1 MESIGYNVVFLLIA
15 GMGTALACGLGT
27 IPVFLL
33 GNRINAWRPLLWGL
47 AAGLMVVA
55 SVEGLLQPALRSGA
69 VAQTALGLLVGV
81 GFVLVTHWLMHSRDV
96 NVQGL
101 RGTDVRRSALIF
113 VVLLIHGLPEGMA
126 IGAAQAST
134 VKGLNVFIIV
144 AIALHHIPEGTIMAI
159 PMASAGFGKRA
170 QFWAAVLT
178 SAPEPIGAP
187 LAYLLVDR
195 VTLLLPATLAVAG
208 GAMLAAV
215 VLELAPEALSSG
227 MWRKGSAGMLV
238 GGVIMVALSTF
249 LGVTQMGG

>member
-1 MESIGYNVVFLLIA
+1 MESIGYNVVFLFIA

-33 GNRINAWRPLLWGL
+33 GDRIDAWRPALWGL

-55 SVEGLLQPALRSGA
+55 SVEGLFQPALRSGEMG
-69 VAQTALGLLVGV
+69 QTVLGLLIGV
-81 GFVLVTHWLMHSRDV
+81 GFVLVTHRLMHSREV
-96 NVQGL
+96 KVQGL
-101 RGTDVRRSALIF
+101 RGADVSRSALIF

-126 IGAAQAST
+126 IGAAQASA
-134 VKGLNVFIIV
+134 VEGLNVFIIV
-144 AIALHHIPEGTIMAI
+144 AIALHHLPEGAVVAI
-159 PMASAGFGKRA
+159 PMASAGFRKQT

-195 VTLLLPATLAVAG
+195 VTLLLPVTLAIAG

-215 VLELAPEALSSG
+215 VLELAPEALSPG
-227 MWRKGSAGMLV
+227 TWRKGSAGMLA
-238 GGVIMVALSTF
+238 GGAIMVALSTV
-249 LGVTQMGG
+249 LGVTQIGG